1 MDNSEKLGELWK
13 EVHAINKKH
22 FPDNNLAPIL
32 GNGKTHKP
40 KIMFV
45 FINPT
50 IRNQSSSKDWKG
62 PSFPWLGTKHV
73 WRIFHRAGF
82 FDDGLIKEIENSS
95 EWPVEFAEKVLK
107 FLHNRKIYFTNIV
120 KWTGSDAALPDAQKI
135 NLFFPI
141 LEKEIEIVQPE
152 FVVAFGLIPFERLA
166 KRKIKL
172 ADYYSEVSRK
182 NKLSFFEMKI
192 GSAKTKIIP
201 CYFPVGRGNPK
212 RAVEIL
218 KLASESIN

>member
-1 MDNSEKLGELWK
+1 M
-13 EVHAINKKH
+13 
-22 FPDNNLAPIL
+22 
-32 GNGKTHKP
+32 
-40 KIMFV
+40 
-45 FINPT
+45 
-50 IRNQSSSKDWKG
+50 
-62 PSFPWLGTKHV
+62 
-73 WRIFHRAGF
+73 
-82 FDDGLIKEIENSS
+82 
-95 EWPVEFAEKVLK
+95 K

>member
-1 MDNSEKLGELWK
+1 MNNSESLQELWK
-13 EVHAINKKH
+13 QVRELNKKH
-22 FPDNNLAPIL
+22 FPENNLAPIL
-32 GNGKTHKP
+32 GNGKTYRP

-50 IRNQSSSKDWKG
+50 IRNQSASSQWKG
-62 PSFPWLGTKHV
+62 PNFPWLGTKHV
-73 WRIFHRAGF
+73 WRIFHKAGF
-82 FDDGLIKEIENSS
+82 FDDGLMREIENSS
-95 EWPVEFAEKVLK
+95 EWSVEFANKVLE
-107 FLHNRKIYFTNIV
+107 FLQSKNVYLTNIV

-135 NLFFPI
+135 NLFFPL
-141 LEKEIEIVQPE
+141 LEKEIEIVRPE

-182 NKLSFFEMKI
+182 NKLSFFEMEI

-218 KLASESIN
+218 KMARKFLN